1 MTETER
7 VLKVDVRGRV
17 WTPRERRE
25 EVLSEFERSGMP
37 ASKFAQ
43 HIGVKYSTFA
53 NWVQRHRKE
62 NGDRVARVERRALKW
77 VEAKVEADAGAGA
90 QPLVVHLP
98 AGIRMEVGDVAQAAL
113 AAEVLRRLVGGGAPC

>member
-1 MTETER
+1 VTETER
-7 VLKVDVRGRV
+7 VLKVDARGRV

-25 EVLSEFERSGMP
+25 EALAEFERSRMP

-53 NWVQRHRKE
+53 NWVQQRRKQHGE
-62 NGDRVARVERRALKW
+62 AAAVREPRALKW
-77 VEAKVEADAGAGA
+77 VEARVEAEGKAMA

-98 AGIRMEVGDVAQAAL
+98 GGIRMEIGDMAQAGL
-113 AAEVLRRLVGGGAPC
+113 AAEVMRALSNGVARC